1 MGVDDEAFFA
11 MVVVDFRF
19 LALRTAKTDDMDEE
33 DILLPALEAV
43 RGRGGVSLA
52 LAFFLTLNTVRFL
65 EVVGLVPVL
74 AADLAALGVLALL
87 PLSLPLSLLPSS
99 EVRLV
104 GLMGVNWMAEW
115 LRFSFVEGT
124 VNVEKAE
131 VPPSAFGEGRPR
143 PGTHRW
149 VMMARCGF
157 LVCCFVGMGVPL
169 CGRRGADMTLLA
181 VSLEKRTVRRG
192 AGGASKAH

>member
-1 MGVDDEAFFA
+1 MGADDEEDAWGASFA
-11 MVVVDFRF
+11 LTGLRF

-65 EVVGLVPVL
+65 EVVDF
-74 AADLAALGVLALL
+74 AADLAALGVLASLL
-87 PLSLPLSLLPSS
+87 PMLTLLILLPSS
-99 EVRLV
+99 DVRLV

-124 VNVEKAE
+124 VNVEKAD

-149 VMMARCGF
+149 VMMARWGF
-157 LVCCFVGMGVPL
+157 LVCFAGIGVPL
-169 CGRRGADMTLLA
+169 CGRGAAMTLSA